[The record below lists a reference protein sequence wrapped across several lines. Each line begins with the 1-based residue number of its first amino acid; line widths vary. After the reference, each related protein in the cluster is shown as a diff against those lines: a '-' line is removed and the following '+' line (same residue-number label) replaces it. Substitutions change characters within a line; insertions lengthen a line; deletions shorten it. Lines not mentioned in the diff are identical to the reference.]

1 MGIFPEGISASI
13 ENMEKRNVV
22 GHRVRQARGTVKPRL
37 TQIDL
42 AARLQLL
49 GISIDQAGVSKIETG
64 RRPVSDIEVAALAKA
79 LKISVSW
86 LFEETDTGSP
96 SHQE

>member
-1 MGIFPEGISASI
+1 MGIFSAGISVTI
-13 ENMEKRNVV
+13 EGMDKRNII
-22 GHRVRQARGTVKPRL
+22 GPRVREARRIARPRL

-49 GISIDQAGVSKIETG
+49 GLSIDQAGVSKIETG

-79 LKISVSW
+79 LKVPVSW
-86 LFEETDTGSP
+86 LFEEADSGFL